1 MFLYYFKLTLF
12 DLHEPPTLKEQIKKR
27 HKPSCWIY
35 VHSSTNVGRPSP
47 LFAFNI
53 RGFFS
58 FTGTPFL
65 YDVFGLLRRRVRGG
79 MFKSVLV
86 SATFKGQCFAL
97 CQSSGGVCCES
108 MAWGGCGI
116 WKGRNAGY
124 GGLEGGMERG
134 DTEEDDGMCC

>member
-27 HKPSCWIY
+27 HKPSCWTY
-35 VHSSTNVGRPSP
+35 VHSITNVGRPSP

-65 YDVFGLLRRRVRGG
+65 YDVFGLLRRRVIGG
-79 MFKSVLV
+79 MLKSVLV

-97 CQSSGGVCCES
+97 CQLLSSVTGTPARTNFEHTWRALFLKLVL
-108 MAWGGCGI
+108 
-116 WKGRNAGY
+116 
-124 GGLEGGMERG
+124 LEARA
-134 DTEEDDGMCC
+134 